1 LRGFESAT
9 DYAAAVKSQN
19 PENSRDPTVA
29 SEPLA
34 DSPTTNQS
42 YGDASGQAE
51 PAGPLAKLG
60 TPIHSLGPAGIQG
73 MMMQYEML
81 ARRDYMLG
89 SPRVD
94 QLLTLIQF
102 NVFRALIYNTFTI
115 GFTME
120 WLDETA
126 VSPWSLS
133 TFTNIDPS
141 CPASLRPT
149 ILQRKISHH
158 PWIDLFPI
166 PKMRDNLLLAGDSY
180 DETAL
185 CNDLIEFWGVP
196 NEKTGLIVW
205 GEPWDPSGWEVS
217 AAFVAKWG
225 WVIEGCDE
233 LAESTNYWR
242 AKRGEKVLALRV

>member
-1 LRGFESAT
+1 M
-9 DYAAAVKSQN
+9 
-19 PENSRDPTVA
+19 A
-29 SEPLA
+29 SELLA
-34 DSPTTNQS
+34 DSPATNPS
-42 YGDASGQAE
+42 YGDASRQVE
-51 PAGPLAKLG
+51 PAGPLAKPA
-60 TPIHSLGPAGIQG
+60 TSIHTLSPAGIQG
-73 MMMQYEML
+73 MMMQYETL

-102 NVFRALIYNTFTI
+102 NVFRALVYNTFTI

-120 WLDETA
+120 WLDESA

-133 TFTNIDPS
+133 AFAGINPS

-149 ILQRKISHH
+149 MLQRKISHH

-185 CNDLIEFWGVP
+185 CNDLIDFWDVP

-205 GEPWDPSGWEVS
+205 NEPWDPSGWEVS
-217 AAFVAKWG
+217 TAFVAKWG

-242 AKRGEKVLALRV
+242 AKRGEKALALRV

>member
-1 LRGFESAT
+1 
-9 DYAAAVKSQN
+9 
-19 PENSRDPTVA
+19 VA
-29 SEPLA
+29 SQPLT
-34 DSPTTNQS
+34 DSPATNQC
-42 YGDASGQAE
+42 YGSASHQAE
-51 PAGPLAKLG
+51 PAGPLAKPV
-60 TPIHSLGPAGIQG
+60 TSIHTLSPAEIQR
-73 MMMQYEML
+73 MMVQYEKL
-81 ARRDYMLG
+81 ARRDYLLG

-102 NVFRALIYNTFTI
+102 NVFRALVYNTFTI

-120 WLDETA
+120 WLDENA

-133 TFTNIDPS
+133 TFANIDPS
-141 CPASLRPT
+141 CPTSLRPT
-149 ILQRKISHH
+149 LLQRKISHH

-185 CNDLIEFWGVP
+185 CNDLIDFCDVP

-205 GEPWDPSGWEVS
+205 SEPWDPSGWEVS

-233 LAESTNYWR
+233 LVESTNHWR
-242 AKRGEKVLALRV
+242 AKRGEKMLAFRT